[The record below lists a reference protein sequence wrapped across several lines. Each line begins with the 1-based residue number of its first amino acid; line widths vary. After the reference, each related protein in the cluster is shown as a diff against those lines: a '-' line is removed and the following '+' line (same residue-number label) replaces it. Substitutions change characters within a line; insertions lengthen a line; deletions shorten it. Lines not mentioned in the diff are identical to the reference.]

1 MLDTRHCEDTLFLVF
16 ESDFR
21 FYQRDDLPTDKWLP
35 LAVAGRREH
44 SMREEVGME
53 ESEDEGEASMV
64 VDAASGARRPPQT
77 WANRPGRCRGAQP
90 SARLGD

>member
-44 SMREEVGME
+44 SMREEVGTE

-64 VDAASGARRPPQT
+64 VDQGRAAKRAPRRL
-77 WANRPGRCRGAQP
+77 RI
-90 SARLGD
+90 RLAG